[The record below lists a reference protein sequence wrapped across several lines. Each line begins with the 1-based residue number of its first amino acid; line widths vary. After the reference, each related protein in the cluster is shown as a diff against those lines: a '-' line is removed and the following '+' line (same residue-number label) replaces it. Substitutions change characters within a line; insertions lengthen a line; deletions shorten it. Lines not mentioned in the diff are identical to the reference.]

1 MRHRLLEHLVCP
13 TCGEGGLTLETQ
25 KTEELSTWH
34 GQWESEDEDDRGIH
48 VDERRVTDI
57 VEGALHCACGQIYA
71 IREGIPRMLP
81 DEYSGAQRSGHR
93 WSEFD
98 GTLPEYE
105 DNFLDMA
112 HPLERGDF
120 TGKLVLD
127 AGCGFGR
134 HAFYAA
140 RYGAEVIA
148 LDNSADAVASARRNT
163 LGLSRVHVVQGDIL
177 RPPFRQDG
185 FDLVYSYGVLH
196 HLGYPNEAFKLLA
209 GLVRSGG
216 RLQVWV
222 YGPRAG
228 SPAIVSGALHGA
240 SANMDDETLHGFSRV
255 IASGLRLFSHTPYR
269 FLGHVPVLGGI
280 LSHLPAHDHHKWP
293 FEVVVADI
301 YDRLRIPVLHYFPGE
316 ELEALFADEGFA
328 DIHVSRRV
336 RNAESFR
343 GIGTRR

>member
-1 MRHRLLEHLVCP
+1 MRHRLLEHLACP
-13 TCGEGGLTLETQ
+13 TCGEGLTLETL
-25 KTEELSTWH
+25 KTEELPTWH
-34 GQWESEDEDDRGIH
+34 GQWEAGEGDDAGLH

-57 VEGALHCACGQIYA
+57 IEGALHCACGAIYP
-71 IREGIPRMLP
+71 IRDGVPRMLP
-81 DEYSGAQRSGHR
+81 EGYAGARPSGHR
-93 WSEFD
+93 WAEFD
-98 GTLPEYE
+98 GSLPEYE
-105 DNFLDMA
+105 ANFADMA
-112 HPLERGDF
+112 HPLTAADY

-134 HAFYAA
+134 HAFFAA

-148 LDNSADAVASARRNT
+148 LDNSVDAVRAARRNT
-163 LGLSRVHVVQGDIL
+163 LGLSRVHVVQGDLL
-177 RPPFRQDG
+177 RPPVRPDH

-196 HLGYPNEAFKLLA
+196 HLGLPDEAFRLLG
-209 GLVRSGG
+209 GLVKPGG

-228 SPAIVSGALHGA
+228 TPAIVSGALHGA
-240 SANMDDETLHGFSRV
+240 AGNMDDATLLKFSHA

-269 FLGHVPVLGGI
+269 FLGHVPLLGS
-280 LSHLPAHDHHKWP
+280 LVSHLPAHDHHQWP
-293 FEVVVADI
+293 FDVVVADI
-301 YDRLRIPVLHYFPGE
+301 FDRLRIPVLHYFMGE
-316 ELEALFADEGFA
+316 ELEAWFSDEGFA